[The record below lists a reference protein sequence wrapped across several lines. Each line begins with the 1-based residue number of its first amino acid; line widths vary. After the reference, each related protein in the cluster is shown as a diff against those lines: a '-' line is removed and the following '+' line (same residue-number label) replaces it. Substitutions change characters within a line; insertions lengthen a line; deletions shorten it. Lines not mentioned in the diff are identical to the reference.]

1 MWFLWWR
8 EAVLLRSWDVWT
20 TCSSSVQLL
29 ALVILTERFLRLSF
43 VLWTFQQKSWRPSKI
58 QYLSNKIVHWH
69 SLFSLNTDSKHKRS
83 ADLNRKEKQ
92 TLSEGI
98 KCPLKA
104 LHVHGIVVWHECM
117 EENFWRQWPVGP
129 CVKIMKIKISLS
141 ACKMVVE
148 KKRIKWYL
156 NWCAKTTI

>member
-1 MWFLWWR
+1 MWFLRWR

-43 VLWTFQQKSWRPSKI
+43 VLCTPQQSWRPSKI

-83 ADLNRKEKQ
+83 ADLNRKEKK

-156 NWCAKTTI
+156 NWSAKTTI